1 MSALRLS
8 LFYAAYY
15 IGTGVFLPFW
25 PVWLASR
32 SLTGGEIGLVLG
44 ASSAVRIVAP
54 WLVAQIADRRGS
66 RRPVMIALA
75 VVALAVFTLYWPSH
89 GFIPIVVV
97 SLLFSAAWVSIS
109 PLGESLTL
117 MTAAAEGF
125 DYGRVR
131 LWGSISFILASFG
144 AGALVGGR
152 DPDALLLLGGASVV
166 AVLLTCLML
175 PDRRAPPH
183 RAPSPPI
190 AEVLRVPGFLLLLA
204 AAGCV
209 QASHAFY
216 YGFSALH
223 WRAVGLSDGL
233 VGLLWA
239 EGVVAEI
246 ILFWAAP
253 GLLRRVSP
261 ALLIAI
267 GGLAGVIR
275 WTAFAETDSLVL
287 LVALQALHGFTF
299 GSAHLG
305 AVHFISR
312 AVPPGLSATA
322 QSLYAAV
329 VAGILT
335 GLASAGSGWLYEKW
349 ASEGYLAMALLA
361 AVGGF
366 GALHLA
372 RTRPL

>member
-15 IGTGVFLPFW
+15 VGTGVFLPFW

-32 SLTGGEIGLVLG
+32 ELSGAEIGVVL
-44 ASSAVRIVAP
+44 AVSSAVRIVAP

-66 RRPVMIALA
+66 RRPVMIGLAAIALT
-75 VVALAVFTLYWPSH
+75 VFILYWPSY
-89 GFIPIVVV
+89 GFLPIVTV

-131 LWGSISFILASFG
+131 LWGSLSFILASLG

-152 DPDALLLLGGASVV
+152 DPDSLLLLGGASVA
-166 AVLLTCLML
+166 AVLLTCLAL

-183 RAPSPPI
+183 RAPSPPV
-190 AEVLRVPGFLLLLA
+190 AEVLRLPGFLLLLG

-223 WRAVGLSDGL
+223 WRAAGLNDGL
-233 VGLLWA
+233 IGLLWA
-239 EGVVAEI
+239 EGVVAEV

-253 GLLRRVSP
+253 SLLRRVSP
-261 ALLIAI
+261 ALLIAA
-267 GGLAGVIR
+267 GGLAGVVR
-275 WTAFAETDSLVL
+275 WTAFAESDSLVL
-287 LVALQALHGFTF
+287 LVALQALHAFTF

-305 AVHFISR
+305 AVHFIAR
-312 AVPPGLSATA
+312 AVPPALSATA
-322 QSLYAAV
+322 QSLYAAA
-329 VAGILT
+329 VAGVLT
-335 GLASAGSGWLYEKW
+335 GLASAGSGWLYERW
-349 ASEGYLAMALLA
+349 DSQGYLAMTLLA
-361 AVGGF
+361 AVGGL
-366 GALHLA
+366 GALRLA
-372 RTRPL
+372 RMRPL

>member
-15 IGTGVFLPFW
+15 VGTGVFLPFW

-32 SLTGGEIGLVLG
+32 ELTAGEIGLVLA

-66 RRPVMIALA
+66 RRPVMVALAAIALA
-75 VVALAVFTLYWPSH
+75 VFILYWPSR
-89 GFIPIVVV
+89 GFIPIVTV

-131 LWGSISFILASFG
+131 LWGSLSFILASFG

-152 DPDALLLLGGASVV
+152 DPDALLLLGGGSVA
-166 AVLLTCLML
+166 AVLLSCLTL
-175 PDRRAPPH
+175 PDRRPPPH
-183 RAPSPPI
+183 RAPSPPV
-190 AEVLRVPGFLLLLA
+190 AEVLRLPGFLLLLA

-223 WRAVGLSDGL
+223 WRVVGLSDG
-233 VGLLWA
+233 VIGLLWA

-261 ALLIAI
+261 ALLIAA
-267 GGLAGVIR
+267 GGLAAVIR
-275 WTAFAETDSLVL
+275 WTSFAESDSLIL
-287 LVALQALHGFTF
+287 LVALQALHAFTF

-305 AVHFISR
+305 AVHYISR
-312 AVPPGLSATA
+312 AVPPALSATA
-322 QSLYAAV
+322 QSLYSAI
-329 VAGILT
+329 VAGVLT
-335 GLASAGSGWLYEKW
+335 GLATAASGWLYQKW
-349 ASEGYLAMALLA
+349 GSQGYLAMALL
-361 AVGGF
+361 
-366 GALHLA
+366 GALGGLGALRLA
-372 RTRPL
+372 RTRPI